1 MLYVAD
7 VTQAA
12 AAAGLARR
20 EPGTFGARITLIPF
34 DGICEL
40 GRVQIGGDL
49 GVTPGLVG
57 HLPGIETLLLGAGYQ
72 HRTTARPGLWGRTPY
87 VDRLGGQQ
95 FREKIDL
102 LPRMA
107 CPARPAEPGVA
118 CPPCVRITANSRSET
133 LSGSNSLRSTG
144 HL

>member
-1 MLYVAD
+1 MIGAHAVLLRTAD
-7 VTQAA
+7 LDVPMAPT
-12 AAAGLARR
+12 G
-20 EPGTFGARITLIPF
+20 
-34 DGICEL
+34 D
-40 GRVQIGGDL
+40 GDL

-57 HLPGIETLLLGAGYQ
+57 DLPGIETLLLGAGYQ

-107 CPARPAEPGVA
+107 CAARPAELDAG
-118 CPPCVRITANSRSET
+118 CLRGELITASSRSVT
-133 LSGSNSLRSTG
+133 LSGSNSLHSTG
-144 HL
+144 PP